1 MGGKDS
7 HYGFANVVSMGFVL
21 ATAPLLGYIS
31 DQTQRRVPFLMI
43 TTCLCVVFTL
53 FLGTGGLLI
62 SLAIFA
68 IANYM
73 FQSGLIFYDSMLVS
87 ISTKEN
93 IGKIGSF
100 GVSLGYVGSLI
111 GVGSGLFLLESIG
124 RVGIFRVTAVF
135 FLLFSIPCFIFM
147 KDRPNVPFRVDLSG
161 IVNYVAQMRQTMAKV
176 RLFPG
181 VGRFLLGRIF
191 YTDAVN
197 TLIIFMGIYVTNE
210 LGFNDIQAQIV
221 LLVAVLSA
229 MISAFLWGFIVDSIG
244 PKRSLNIVLYLWMVV
259 CIGVSSIALL
269 NLPTAIIWI
278 VASLAGTALGGTWC
292 ADRPY
297 LLRLVPPAHTGE
309 FFGLYNMVGRF
320 ASIMGPVVWVL
331 VAETL
336 GLGRPVAVLV
346 LLVFILISYFILRGV
361 TDKPNQWETT

>member
-7 HYGFANVVSMGFVL
+7 HYGYANVVSMALVL
-21 ATAPLLGYIS
+21 ATAPLLGQIS
-31 DQTQRRVPFLMI
+31 DQTQRRVPFLI
-43 TTCLCVVFTL
+43 VTTCLCVVFTF

-62 SLAIFA
+62 SLIIFGV
-68 IANYM
+68 ANYM
-73 FQSGLIFYDSMLVS
+73 FQSGLIFYDSMLTS

-135 FLLFSIPCFIFM
+135 FLIFALPCFIFV
-147 KDRPNVPFRVDLSG
+147 KDKPNVPFRINLSG
-161 IVNYVAQMRQTMAKV
+161 AFNYISQTLKKV
-176 RLFPG
+176 RAFPG
-181 VGRFLLGRIF
+181 VGRFLIGRVF

-197 TLIIFMGIYVTNE
+197 TLIIFMGIFVTNE
-210 LGFNDIQAQIV
+210 LGFSDTQAQIV
-221 LLVAVLSA
+221 LLVAVLSS
-229 MISAFLWGFIVDSIG
+229 MISAFIWGFVVDSIG
-244 PKRSLNIVLYLWMVV
+244 PKRSLNIVLCLWMIV
-259 CIGVSSIALL
+259 CIGVSSVAILD
-269 NLPTAIIWI
+269 LPTTIIWA
-278 VASLAGTALGGTWC
+278 VAAMAGTALGGTWC

-297 LLRLVPPAHTGE
+297 LLRLVPTANAGE

-320 ASIMGPVVWVL
+320 ASIMGPVVWVFA
-331 VAETL
+331 AETL

-346 LLVFILISYFILRGV
+346 LLLFIVIAYFVLRGV
-361 TDKPNQWETT
+361 TDKPNQWEAT